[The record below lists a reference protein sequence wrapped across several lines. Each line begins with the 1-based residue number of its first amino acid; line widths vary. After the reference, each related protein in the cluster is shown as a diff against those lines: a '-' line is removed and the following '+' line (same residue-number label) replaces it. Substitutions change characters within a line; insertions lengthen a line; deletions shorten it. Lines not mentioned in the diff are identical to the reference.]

1 MAWGL
6 LILAGILEIVWA
18 YTMKL
23 SKGFTLLVPSVL
35 TIVLLIAS
43 FALLAQAMKTIPL
56 GTAYV
61 IWTGIGAIGA
71 FALGIF
77 VLGEPVSMLRI
88 IAGILIVSG
97 MLLMKLSS

>member
-97 MLLMKLSS
+97 MLLMKLST